1 MGLVNALLKCKADVN
16 ATAQDGYTALLQA
29 CKKNHWYLAQVL
41 INEGAD
47 VNKCTSEG
55 ISPLFVAVEATAS
68 KLIQK
73 GALVNLVKFQSGAL
87 DGIVELT
94 PLAQAA
100 AKGLNAMV
108 KLLLDSGA
116 NINYFCS
123 DTLPALGFTIIG
135 DHIET
140 FHLLLSSPNL
150 VKTLAGR
157 SSVIIT
163 SVRQMNTIT
172 RKLLEILGGPQSSCD
187 PSPT

>member
-47 VNKCTSEG
+47 VNKCTS
-55 ISPLFVAVEATAS
+55 
-68 KLIQK
+68 
-73 GALVNLVKFQSGAL
+73 FQSGAL